1 MSTSGGKNF
10 SMDRVEIEKRVLQL
24 VRETVPESG
33 DLAGDFVLLG
43 EEGAFDSVTAL
54 ELVLALEKEFGI
66 VVNDDDIQPENLRN
80 VGSIVNFVKTALS
93 RPA

>member
-1 MSTSGGKNF
+1 
-10 SMDRVEIEKRVLQL
+10 MDRVEIEKRVLQL

-66 VVNDDDIQPENLRN
+66 VVSDDDIQPENLRN

>member
-1 MSTSGGKNF
+1 
-10 SMDRVEIEKRVLQL
+10 MDRVEIEKRVFQL

-80 VGSIVNFVKTALS
+80 VGSIVNFVKTVLS

>member
-1 MSTSGGKNF
+1 
-10 SMDRVEIEKRVLQL
+10 MDRVEIEKRVLQL

-80 VGSIVNFVKTALS
+80 VGSIVSFVKTALS

>member
-1 MSTSGGKNF
+1 
-10 SMDRVEIEKRVLQL
+10 MDGVEIEKRVLQV

-66 VVNDDDIQPENLRN
+66 VVKDDDVQPENLRN
-80 VGSIVNFVKTALS
+80 VRSIVNFVKVALS
-93 RPA
+93 RQT

>member
-1 MSTSGGKNF
+1 
-10 SMDRVEIEKRVLQL
+10 MDRVEIEKRVLQL

>member
-1 MSTSGGKNF
+1 
-10 SMDRVEIEKRVLQL
+10 MDRVEIEKRVLRV

-33 DLAGDFVLLG
+33 DLGGDFILLG

-66 VVNDDDIQPENLRN
+66 VVRDDDVAPENLRN
-80 VGSIVNFVKTALS
+80 VGSIVNFVKGALP
-93 RPA
+93 RQT